1 MRKKIESVTTKILN
15 ARFSYLFF
23 TIMMM
28 FLLRPFLAG
37 AKALNIVT
45 DFFLWAIL
53 ISCVWAVQ
61 DKRKN
66 QQIVLGMAVVVI
78 LADLTDI
85 MLQTTVTFW
94 VSTIAAAFFVG
105 YAVIAIFV
113 YLARQKEVTADMIMA
128 AASEYVLIGILFAV
142 LYNFVEVAY
151 PGSFNFSGAGTNRP
165 GFLYFSFVTLTT
177 TGYGDVLPLSSQA
190 RSLAA
195 FEAITG
201 QLYIAIT
208 VALLVGAYSTGRKR
222 H

>member
-1 MRKKIESVTTKILN
+1 MRRKIEGVITKILN

-37 AKALNIVT
+37 AKALNVVT
-45 DFFLWAIL
+45 DVFLWAIL
-53 ISCVWAVQ
+53 ISCVRAVQ
-61 DKRKN
+61 DERKHRR
-66 QQIVLGMAVVVI
+66 IVLGMAIVVI
-78 LADLTDI
+78 LTDLTDI
-85 MLQTTVTFW
+85 LLRTTVSSW
-94 VSTIAAAFFVG
+94 VSTVAAASFLG
-105 YAVIAIFV
+105 YAVVAIFL
-113 YLARQKEVTADMIMA
+113 YLAKQHEVTIDMIMA

-142 LYNFVEVAY
+142 LYNFVEAAY
-151 PGSFNFSGAGTNRP
+151 PGSFNFTGAETNRP

-177 TGYGDVLPLSSQA
+177 TGYGDLLPLSPQA

-195 FEAITG
+195 LEAVVG

-208 VALLVGAYSTGRKR
+208 VALLVSAYGTGRKR